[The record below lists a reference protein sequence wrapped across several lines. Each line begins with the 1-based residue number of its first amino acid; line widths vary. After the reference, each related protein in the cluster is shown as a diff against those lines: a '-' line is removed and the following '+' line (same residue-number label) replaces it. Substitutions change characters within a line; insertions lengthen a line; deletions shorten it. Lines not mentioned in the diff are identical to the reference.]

1 MNLRHALRL
10 ADTTRLAL
18 VGSGGKS
25 SALFQL
31 ARQFM
36 PPVIVTST
44 THLAV
49 SQAAWADVW
58 TIASEP
64 QDVLDAGRAL
74 GQQVLLFTGPREDAK
89 RLKGVDQAV
98 LEEIY
103 ALVER
108 LECPLLV
115 EADGSRRLPLKAPAA
130 HEPAV
135 PSFCDT
141 VVVVAGLSALE
152 KPLTSEWVH
161 RVERYSEL
169 SNISVGE
176 IITMN
181 GSARVLLHPQGGL
194 KNIPG
199 GARRAVLLNQ
209 ADTPELQSRAKSLG
223 EVLLGGFDSVLVG
236 SLHSSGEPEGSLGGA
251 PESGGVHAVYE
262 RIAGIVLAAGGSQR
276 FGEPKLLK
284 PWKDEPIVRHV
295 VKTALAAGLN
305 PVVLVAGDRLTEFQE
320 ITSDLEITVVHNS
333 DWQQGQSSSLK
344 AGLSALPGG
353 VGGAIFFLGDQP
365 QTPASLVRS
374 LVEAH
379 SASLAPI
386 VAPLID
392 GQRGNPVLFDRQT
405 FPELMEL
412 SGDVGGRPLFARY
425 PIAWVPW
432 YDSSVLL
439 DVDTLDD
446 YWRLQHLQP

>member
-1 MNLRHALRL
+1 MNIRHALRL
-10 ADTTRLAL
+10 PDAPRLAL
-18 VGSGGKS
+18 VGSGGKT

-31 ARQFM
+31 ARQFT

-49 SQAAWADVW
+49 SQAEQADIW
-58 TIASEP
+58 SIAASP
-64 QDVLDAGRAL
+64 QDVVETVRDL
-74 GQQVLLFTGPREDAK
+74 GERVLLFTGPRDDAE
-89 RLKGVDQAV
+89 RLIGVDQAV
-98 LEEIY
+98 LAEIY
-103 ALVER
+103 ALAER
-108 LECPLLV
+108 LACPLLI

-141 VVVVAGLSALE
+141 VVVVAGLSALG
-152 KPLTSEWVH
+152 KPLSAEWVH

-169 SNISVGE
+169 SEISAGE
-176 IITMN
+176 IIT
-181 GSARVLLHPQGGL
+181 SSAAARVLLHPQGGL
-194 KNIPG
+194 KNIPS
-199 GARRAVLLNQ
+199 GARRVVLLNQ
-209 ADTPELQSRAKSLG
+209 ADTPELQSRARSLG
-223 EVLLGGFDSVLVG
+223 ETLLGGFDSVLVV
-236 SLHSSGEPEGSLGGA
+236 SLHSSGEQAGSA
-251 PESGGVHAVYE
+251 SRESESVGVHAVHE
-262 RIAGIVLAAGGSQR
+262 RIAGVVLAAGGSQR

-295 VKTALAAGLN
+295 VRTALAAGLS

-320 ITSDLEITVVHNS
+320 ITSDLEITVVHNP

-392 GQRGNPVLFDRQT
+392 GQRGNPVLFDRRT
-405 FPELMEL
+405 FPELMQL

-425 PIAWVPW
+425 PIEWVPW

-446 YWRLQHLQP
+446 YWRLQNLQP